1 MGLFGTCELSGFIF
15 SLYKHLVSLLWGTKI
30 SRYSFVRKTSKLI
43 LKKFKPEKVHLDGF
57 DIYLDEDDVLCLSA
71 IGFRKNSHVLNLIK
85 KSVRK
90 NDIAVDV
97 GAHNGVET
105 LHLSR
110 LVGDKGHVFS
120 FEPEP
125 KNFELLKK
133 NIEKNNLKNVTLS
146 NKAVGNETTEKF
158 LSLGTD
164 SASHKLIE
172 KPNSQDSILVKCTR
186 LEDVTE
192 KIDFAKIDAEGFDFH
207 VLLGM
212 GGLINNPDLRIIIEF
227 QPKVLRESGTDPV
240 KMLEFL
246 KENSFK
252 IFDTEFE
259 NGALVPVTNFNKLT
273 ERYSQK
279 KSHLTD
285 LFCIKN
291 LSQLHEDVSKLIKN

>member
-1 MGLFGTCELSGFIF
+1 M
-15 SLYKHLVSLLWGTKI
+15 YKRLVGLLWGTGI
-30 SRYSFVRKTSKLI
+30 SKYSFVRKTSKLM
-43 LKKFKPEKVHLDGF
+43 LEKFKPEKVHLDGF
-57 DIYLDEDDVLCLSA
+57 DIYLDEHDVSSLST
-71 IGFRKNSHVLNLIK
+71 IGFKKNAHVLNLLK

-105 LHLSR
+105 LQLSR
-110 LVGDKGHVFS
+110 LVGDKGQVFS
-120 FEPEP
+120 FEPET

-133 NIEKNNLKNVTLS
+133 NVEKNNLKNITLV
-146 NKAVGNETTEKF
+146 NKAVGNETAEKF
-158 LSLGTD
+158 LALGKD
-164 SASHKLIE
+164 SATHKLIE
-172 KPNSQDSILVKCTR
+172 KTNLQNSILVKCTR
-186 LEDVTE
+186 LDDVTK

-212 GGLINNPDLRIIIEF
+212 GDLINNPDLRIIIEF

-259 NGALVPVTNFNKLT
+259 NGALTLVTNFNKLT
-273 ERYSQK
+273 ERYSQDDP
-279 KSHLTD
+279 HLTD

-291 LSQLHEDVSKLIKN
+291 LSQIPENISELIKN